1 MHILFLAITNSEMQN
16 YVQQDEDDGDD
27 VGIQHLLLDI
37 VHIQNP
43 VSGERWWTG
52 SHDDCLDDVF
62 CCSSLDLIW
71 SGLGD

>member
-16 YVQQDEDDGDD
+16 YVQQDEDPDDDDDDDDDD

-43 VSGERWWTG
+43 VCGERWWTG

-62 CCSSLDLIW
+62 CCS
-71 SGLGD
+71 